1 MNGAA
6 NFIVFGQRDKLDKF
20 RMTVFSDTDKI
31 IIITARAFPGI
42 DYCPEN
48 FNLGFFGF
56 YTKKKLKPKNQNFLK
71 TQKVCIF

>member
-48 FNLGFFGF
+48 FNLGQNRIL
-56 YTKKKLKPKNQNFLK
+56 YTKNFKTKNDNFMP
-71 TQKVCIF
+71 